1 MLIISDVDLHTP
13 GRVGTHKNILKY
25 RKSLYSHLPRFY
37 LFRTVTEY
45 TTESVVATETE
56 SVTQILVFNETTT
69 SVIPATATQTLP
81 GYTSTVTVF
90 DPALR
95 KRENSPTLPPYATP
109 CSGEMRY
116 TSACSC
122 IGVTGPIT
130 VTAPTPKTTVTLPT
144 TVTYSTETVT
154 VTVQTEFTT
163 IIAATTSLTTTLT
176 TVTLPGPAAT
186 VTQNVPYPPECKNI
200 VLYNG
205 LQPADYSPMTTHDGG
220 VLSTDKCCL
229 ACFQLPGCIA
239 YVYVLFKLPI
249 VPTHL
254 LLGFTILTGSTCF
267 RVGYNGAGSC
277 LLLTVPNHSY
287 DGNPTGQCPAGKSPT
302 MFGAAGGIVGKGPC
316 QKP

>member
-1 MLIISDVDLHTP
+1 HQKPGETRSSGLLIISDVDLHTP

-239 YVYVLFKLPI
+239 YV
-249 VPTHL
+249 
-254 LLGFTILTGSTCF
+254 
-267 RVGYNGAGSC
+267 VGYNGAGSC